1 MVVDE
6 PQGFENSIPTEG
18 AVTSDKLALPRLHG
32 CNPATGNIGGEAA
45 SERFNYDYPDAELA
59 ALAAG

>member
-6 PQGFENSIPTEG
+6 PQGFENSVPTVW
-18 AVTSDKLALPRLHG
+18 AVTSDKLALRRLHG
-32 CNPATGNIGGEAA
+32 RNPATWNIGGEAA